1 MISDRAR
8 LSPLDIPTFKTT
20 HLALLAASALVNVY
34 MLVVRDLVMG
44 IGELA
49 HIHDS
54 FTSTVRVSPSRGQV
68 VEGQGVRALR
78 ATTKGVGRHH
88 RHSGLAYEVGRLGAR
103 LIGPFFGRHGHIS
116 ENLEN
121 ASLYLRMNEKKLCIP
136 R

>member
-1 MISDRAR
+1 
-8 LSPLDIPTFKTT
+8 
-20 HLALLAASALVNVY
+20 
-34 MLVVRDLVMG
+34 MG

-78 ATTKGVGRHH
+78 ATSKGVGRHH

-103 LIGPFFGRHGHIS
+103 LIGPFFLSSWAHQRKS
-116 ENLEN
+116 RE
-121 ASLYLRMNEKKLCIP
+121 YLIIPKNE
-136 R
+136 